1 MNRMKELHCPACGTP
16 FVRVTHYA
24 GLVER
29 ILNRFGLFTFRCQV
43 CTNQFKA
50 IRSGA
55 RHATQEFDRRQYRR
69 LVANIPAAIAV
80 DQPTIDGFITDVSM
94 GGCTIQTAASFPRGT
109 FVEVVL
115 KPPEGE
121 PDIKVDAAMI
131 CSQRGNTVGLKFLEF
146 EPDDK
151 YRLGELVLSLLVSQS
166 TAPGMSA

>member
-1 MNRMKELHCPACGTP
+1 MHDVTRERSPSKMNRTKELHCPACGTP

-55 RHATQEFDRRQYRR
+55 KHATQEFDRRQYRR
-69 LVANIPAAIAV
+69 LVANFPAAIAV

-109 FVEVVL
+109 FGKRDEAAQ
-115 KPPEGE
+115 GE
-121 PDIKVDAAMI
+121 PEIKVDAAMI
-131 CSQRGNTVGLKFLEF
+131 CSQRGSTVGLKFLEF
-146 EPDDK
+146 ES
-151 YRLGELVLSLLVSQS
+151 G
-166 TAPGMSA
+166 